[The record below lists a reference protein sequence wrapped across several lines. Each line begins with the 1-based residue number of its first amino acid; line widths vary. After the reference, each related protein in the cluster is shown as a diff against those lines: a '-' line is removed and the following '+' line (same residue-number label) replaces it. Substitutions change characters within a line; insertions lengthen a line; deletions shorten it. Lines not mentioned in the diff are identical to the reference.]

1 VSDKRAK
8 RAVALMFV
16 LLYVPWV
23 WQHGYLQ
30 SLRGVGDFPSIY
42 YGARLAFVEHR
53 SPYVEGVFRQA
64 EEALHQRVFPYLY
77 PPSSLLAFYPFSL
90 VGYDAA
96 KLALLVTSHACFLLF
111 LYLFFFKLKAIE
123 PEGNSRLLLSAL
135 LVAYLLNFYPVVDN
149 FVWGQINLPIL
160 LLVCVSWLA
169 LKRGWNAFA
178 VAVPLSLAMLLKTYP
193 IVLLPLLVLRKRY
206 GAAALAVA
214 LVVAYGLVSWLVIP
228 RGLWHDWATNVA
240 PTGGYGERPF
250 QLFFPVEPWNHSVN
264 GFGCFVQDR
273 IKTVFGVPSRYL
285 TTPFTYLVC
294 ALVGLVTVGLSFL
307 SARGRTGAK
316 TFDLEFATYL
326 QMMFL
331 VAPLS
336 WEHHIVFV
344 LPSALLAIDM
354 LFKDGARR
362 RVLVPVLAS
371 LFVLAWDFPRDEMF
385 LFGGILALTNAVK
398 FFAVLFMWAFC
409 AWRLWEAVRA
419 GAEPT
424 PDVSPAAAAVA
435 A

>member
-1 VSDKRAK
+1 LKW
-8 RAVALMFV
+8 AVACLFV

-42 YGARLAFVEHR
+42 YGARLAFVERR
-53 SPYVEGVFRQA
+53 SPYVEGVFQPV
-64 EEALHQRVFPYLY
+64 EAALNQRVFPYLY

-90 VGYDAA
+90 VEYDTA
-96 KLALLVTSHACFLLF
+96 KVILLATSHACFLLF
-111 LYLFFFKLKAIE
+111 LYVFFFKIKAVE
-123 PEGNSRLLLSAL
+123 PEGNSRWLLAAL
-135 LVAYLLNFYPVVDN
+135 LVAYVLNFYPVVDN

-178 VAVPLSLAMLLKTYP
+178 VAVPLSLAVLLKTYP
-193 IVLLPLLVLRKRY
+193 IVLLPLLVFRKRY
-206 GAAALAVA
+206 GAAALVVA
-214 LVVAYGLVSWLVIP
+214 LVVAYGLVSWLLIP

-273 IKTVFGVPSRYL
+273 IKTVFGVPSKRL
-285 TTPFTYLVC
+285 TTPFTYLLC
-294 ALVGLVTVGLSFL
+294 AFVGLVTVGLSLL
-307 SARGRTGAK
+307 SARKGTGEK
-316 TFDLEFATYL
+316 TFDLEVATYL

-336 WEHHIVFV
+336 WEHHIVYV
-344 LPSALLAIDM
+344 LPSALLALEM
-354 LFKDGARR
+354 LFRGGARR
-362 RVLVPVLAS
+362 RVLAPVLAS

-385 LFGGILALTNAVK
+385 LLSGVLALSNPIK
-398 FFAVLFMWAFC
+398 FFAVLVMWAFC
-409 AWRLWEAVRA
+409 AWRLRDAVRA
-419 GAEPT
+419 GAGPAT
-424 PDVSPAAAAVA
+424 DVSPAAAAVA